1 MPANKKPRRSE
12 SPTPVQSL
20 GREGERLAAEYL
32 EKKGYKV
39 VASRFR
45 LFHGEIDLIAWDG
58 DTLVFVEVKARTSDD
73 FGLPEES
80 VTPAKQRQVKRIALG
95 YVVENDLE
103 DVNCRFDVIAIEKN
117 EDGGGPDI
125 VHFPDA
131 F

>member
-80 VTPAKQRQVKRIALG
+80 VTPAKQRQRRTRMAADRISSISRTPSES
-95 YVVENDLE
+95 V
-103 DVNCRFDVIAIEKN
+103 
-117 EDGGGPDI
+117 
-125 VHFPDA
+125 FP
-131 F
+131 